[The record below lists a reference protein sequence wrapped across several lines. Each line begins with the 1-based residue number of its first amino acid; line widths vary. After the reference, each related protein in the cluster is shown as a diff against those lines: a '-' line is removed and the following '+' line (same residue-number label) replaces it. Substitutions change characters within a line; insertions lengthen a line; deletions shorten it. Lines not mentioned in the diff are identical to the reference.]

1 MKFSFI
7 DNNVST
13 TMNVFLVLANII
25 NLFYNIPQMVTTYK
39 RKSTKDFSTTFLV
52 LRIVG
57 NVIWIGYA
65 IEVNSLLML
74 INNVVTVLSS
84 IFIGYYKAL
93 EIIADYKKKKE
104 GFILPL
110 NNIDN
115 IDNNSID
122 EKNSTFINNDNNTNT
137 NTNITNN
144 NIENSTDNDILY
156 DIDIHNDDKNKLIK

>member
-1 MKFSFI
+1 
-7 DNNVST
+7 
-13 TMNVFLVLANII
+13 MNIFLVIANII

-57 NVIWIGYA
+57 NLIWIGYA

-84 IFIGYYKAL
+84 VFISYYKAL
-93 EIIADYKKKKE
+93 EIIEDYKKKND

-110 NNIDN
+110 DNKDNKDNKDNMLIKIDN
-115 IDNNSID
+115 SEKID
-122 EKNSTFINNDNNTNT
+122 DNTLFE
-137 NTNITNN
+137 I
-144 NIENSTDNDILY
+144 
-156 DIDIHNDDKNKLIK
+156 DIDNDDKNKLIN

>member
-7 DNNVST
+7 DRNVST
-13 TMNVFLVLANII
+13 TMNVFLVIANII

-57 NVIWIGYA
+57 NLIWIGYA

-84 IFIGYYKAL
+84 IFISYYKVL
-93 EIIADYKKKKE
+93 EIIADYKKKND

-110 NNIDN
+110 DN
-115 IDNNSID
+115 IDN
-122 EKNSTFINNDNNTNT
+122 KININVVDNNKDDML
-137 NTNITNN
+137 IK
-144 NIENSTDNDILY
+144 IENNEKIDDNTLY
-156 DIDIHNDDKNKLIK
+156 DIDIHNDDNDDKNKLIK